1 MSDHGGELEALDR
14 AIREAKEEPAPDIDW
29 DRMESRLFE
38 RIDAAETEERARPR
52 RSRVVAAL
60 AAAAVIALGSAA
72 LLRSNESI
80 EVGRAPLPSTPAS
93 KVIGPGVPSVDG
105 ASLHEGDSVV
115 AGSESV
121 QVEHRGTASWTLD
134 PGSRAVVVAEGRFL
148 TIRLESGSVSAKVV
162 PSPGTESFAVEVDH
176 ARVAVHGTEFRV
188 TREAEQL
195 GVVVKEGVVAVG
207 PAGTRGRT
215 EGWLLTPGDS
225 GRFAFDGRS
234 GEVVRA
240 VSVTPLEV
248 AGDPHK
254 PAVQLP
260 DMPTRAEVE
269 KKLDTIE
276 QFSAQCFAKHT
287 TQDEV
292 RVTARVRV
300 VAEVAPTG
308 ELRNVSFDPP
318 LAPSVTQCTRAAT
331 AGVKFSQSQR
341 GVRAERSVAFGN

>member
-14 AIREAKEEPAPDIDW
+14 AIRETKEEPAPDLDW
-29 DRMESRLFE
+29 DRMESRLFD
-38 RIDAAETEERARPR
+38 RIDAAEVEERSPSR

-72 LLRSNESI
+72 LLRSNESTL
-80 EVGRAPLPSTPAS
+80 VGQTPVPAAPGAR
-93 KVIGPGVPSVDG
+93 VIGPGVQSVDG
-105 ASLHEGDSVV
+105 TSLHEGDRVV
-115 AGSESV
+115 AGAEPV
-121 QVEHRGTASWTLD
+121 HVEHRGTASWTLE
-134 PGSRAVVVAEGRFL
+134 PRSEAVVAAEGRFL

-162 PSPGTESFAVEVDH
+162 PSPTTESFAVEVDH

-188 TREAEQL
+188 TREAKQL
-195 GVVVKEGVVAVG
+195 GVVVQEGVVAVG
-207 PAGTRGRT
+207 PALTRGDT

-248 AGDPHK
+248 EGDPRK
-254 PAVQLP
+254 LAVQLP

-276 QFSAQCFAKHT
+276 QMSAQCFAKHT

-292 RVTARVRV
+292 RVTAQVRV

-308 ELRNVSFDPP
+308 QLRNVSFDPP
-318 LAPSVTQCTRAAT
+318 LAPTVTQCTRAAT
-331 AGVKFSQSQR
+331 AGIKFSQSQR
-341 GVRAERSVAFGN
+341 GVRAVRSVAFGN